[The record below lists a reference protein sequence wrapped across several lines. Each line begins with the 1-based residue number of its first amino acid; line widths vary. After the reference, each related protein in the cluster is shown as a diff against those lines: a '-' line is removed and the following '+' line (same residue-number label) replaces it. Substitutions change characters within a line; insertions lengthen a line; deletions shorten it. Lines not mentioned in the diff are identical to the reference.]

1 MTVIGHQGKMLW
13 ILLFTR
19 RATLAQ
25 GFENY
30 AQLFR
35 TLFFECVLLWMGG
48 EILCHIRKGSESETS
63 YRLHICALNT
73 QSLEGDA
80 NI

>member
-1 MTVIGHQGKMLW
+1 MKTKIENVLHHLLGGTCKMTVIGHQGKMLW

-35 TLFFECVLLWMGG
+35 TLFFECVLFRMGG
-48 EILCHIRKGSESETS
+48 EITLPYKKRF
-63 YRLHICALNT
+63 
-73 QSLEGDA
+73 
-80 NI
+80 